1 MTESWLSRWSRPL
14 MLAIAV
20 LGIILT
26 AYLTWA
32 ELTGQ
37 TLVCPVTANGSDCND
52 VLNSAYGRLFGV
64 PLSAYGCVAYG
75 SMAIAA
81 GLPLAIDPDE
91 KRSLRRSIEGKTWPL
106 LLIGSL
112 IMATMSGYLL
122 SVLAFELHSFCPYCL
137 TSALFSFTL
146 AGLSL
151 AGQDGE
157 DFGSV
162 LSTAVIVVVL
172 TLVATLGAY
181 AQDQPA
187 PAVAVAGDR
196 QAIPSL
202 KTRPQPGKGWEIVT
216 QSGPAEIALA
226 QHLQATGAKMYGAY
240 WCPHCS
246 EQKLLFGDRAF
257 AQIPYIE
264 CAEGGQNAQP
274 DTCRAA
280 GLDSYPTWEIN
291 GELYAGIHRL
301 DELAELSGYSGSQAF
316 RYFMPGLN

>member
-20 LGIILT
+20 LGILLT

-32 ELTGQ
+32 ELTSQ
-37 TLVCPVTANGSDCND
+37 TLVCPVMANGSDCND

-64 PLSAYGCVAYG
+64 PLSAYGCVAY
-75 SMAIAA
+75 STMAIAA
-81 GLPLAIDPDE
+81 GLPYLFNPQE
-91 KRSLRRSIEGKTWPL
+91 QRSLRRNVEEKTGSL
-106 LLIGSL
+106 LLIGAL
-112 IMATMSGYLL
+112 IMATMSGYLV
-122 SVLAFELHSFCPYCL
+122 SVLTLELHSFCPYCL
-137 TSALFSFTL
+137 TSAIFSGALLLL
-146 AGLSL
+146 ALL
-151 AGQDGE
+151 GQTWE
-157 DFGSV
+157 DWGSV
-162 LSTAVIVVVL
+162 FFTSVIVVLL
-172 TLVATLGAY
+172 TLVTTLGAY

-187 PAVAVAGDR
+187 AAVASLGDR

-202 KTRPQPGKGWEIVT
+202 KTRPKPGKGWDIIT
-216 QSGPAEIALA
+216 QSGPDEITLA

-257 AQIPYIE
+257 AQIPYVE

-280 GLDSYPTWEIN
+280 GLESYPTWEIN
-291 GELYAGIHRL
+291 GELYAGIHSL
-301 DELAELSGYSGSQAF
+301 EELAQLSGYSGSQAF

>member
-1 MTESWLSRWSRPL
+1 MV
-14 MLAIAV
+14 AIAV
-20 LGIILT
+20 LGILLT

-37 TLVCPVTANGSDCND
+37 TLLCPVTANGSDCND
-52 VLNSAYGRLFGV
+52 VLNSSYGKLLGV
-64 PLSAYGCVAYG
+64 PLSAYGCFAYG
-75 SMAIAA
+75 FMAINA
-81 GLPLAIDPDE
+81 GLPYLFTGDQQ
-91 KRSLRRSIEGKTWPL
+91 RQLRRRIEDKTQSL
-106 LLIGSL
+106 LLIGAL
-112 IMATMSGYLL
+112 IMATMSGYLV
-122 SVLAFELHSFCPYCL
+122 SVLSFELHSFCPYCL
-137 TSALFSFTL
+137 TSAIFAFTL
-146 AGLSL
+146 LVL
-151 AGQDGE
+151 ALVGQTWE
-157 DFGSV
+157 DWGSV
-162 LSTAVIVVVL
+162 FFTGVIVVLV
-172 TLVATLGAY
+172 TLVTTLGAY

-187 PAVAVAGDR
+187 PAVAFGGDR

-202 KTRPQPGKGWEIVT
+202 KTRPKPGKGWDIVT
-216 QSGPAEIALA
+216 QSGPDEIALA

-257 AQIPYIE
+257 AQVPYVE

-291 GELYAGIHRL
+291 GELHAGIHRL
-301 DELAELSGYSGSQAF
+301 EELAQLSGYSGSQAF